1 MKLWSIKVWLVVG
14 LLVLAVFIVVSKIGA
29 VTEVELGRQNE
40 VAIVTEKEIDHIRD
54 RRGVLLS
61 EETPEPSVAQL
72 LAEVSPKV
80 SVTESLTL
88 SIDEELQTTVY
99 QTLERVAT
107 DAGYA
112 GGAGIIMDI
121 KTGELLTL
129 TSYPAFNEQKEL
141 LPSRATKQTFVPGS
155 IVKPFIAIAAL
166 TEGIIDPTKEIVS
179 TGSLELKDP
188 FREGVVTVFKDWR
201 AHGYVDMREALGVSS
216 NVYFYTIGGGY
227 GDQPGLGIE
236 KIDEYLNLFGI
247 GRKTGVDLL
256 SEVDGQL
263 PSPEWKREEF
273 NGDDWRLGDTYLAS
287 IGQHGYAVTPLQMAR
302 AVAAIAS
309 EGELVTPKVTRDET
323 GVAAKTVLSIPK
335 EHFKVVQEGMQY
347 AVMNGTA
354 SGLYMNGVTL
364 AAKTGTAEA
373 DSEKK
378 HIHSWIIGYFPY
390 DHPKYAFAFL
400 LDNGPWGQEVGAVS
414 VAHDIFVWMR
424 KEREEYLTSEWE

>member
-1 MKLWSIKVWLVVG
+1 MRVWRAQISLLLT
-14 LLVLAVFIVVSKIGA
+14 LLVLVVVFRAG
-29 VTEVELGRQNE
+29 
-40 VAIVTEKEIDHIRD
+40 EINQVGSAQQILEPSATKTDTKTIRD
-54 RRGVLLS
+54 RRGVSLS
-61 EETPEPSVAQL
+61 GTTIEPSVAEV
-72 LAEVSPKV
+72 LAEISSQVHAEEPI
-80 SVTESLTL
+80 TLT
-88 SIDEELQTTVY
+88 IDEELQSTVY
-99 QTLERVAT
+99 QTLERIAI

-112 GGAGIIMDI
+112 GGAGVIMDI

-166 TEGIIDPTKEIVS
+166 TEGMIDPKKKILS

-188 FREGVVTVFKDWR
+188 FRDGVVMVFNDWK

-236 KIDEYLNLFGI
+236 KIDEYLSLFGV
-247 GRKTGVDLL
+247 GQKTGIDLL
-256 SEVDGQL
+256 LESAGRL

-273 NGDDWRLGDTYLAS
+273 NDEWRLGDTYLAS
-287 IGQHGYAVTPLQMAR
+287 IGQHGYEVTPLQMAR
-302 AVAAIAS
+302 AVAVIAS
-309 EGELVTPKVTRDET
+309 DGELVVP
-323 GVAAKTVLSIPK
+323 TVIRGGNADAVKIILPIPR
-335 EHFKVVQEGMQY
+335 EHFKVAQEGMLY

-354 SGLYMNGVTL
+354 SGLYMNGATL
-364 AAKTGTAEA
+364 AAKTGTAEV

-378 HIHSWIIGYFPY
+378 HIHSWIVGYFPY
-390 DHPKYAFAFL
+390 DQPKYAFAFL

-424 KEREEYLTSEWE
+424 KEREEYLTDQ